1 MISMKLHFFLSSGG
15 TGWGGGVRT
24 SWSYT
29 VILLL
34 YNVKYCFTDNEN
46 EKKLPC
52 NDICIIYNITDIISK
67 YWKIFVVIRIL

>member
-1 MISMKLHFFLSSGG
+1 MKLQFFFLSSGG
-15 TGWGGGVRT
+15 AGWGGVRT
-24 SWSYT
+24 SCSYI

-67 YWKIFVVIRIL
+67 YWKVFVVIRIM